1 MFKIISGV
9 FLIIMSAQSVTI
21 EYKLSMPVPSNHLFE
36 VEMTLSDISDKDDY
50 IDFVLPV
57 WRPGRYLIFDFA
69 GGVQNFSASSN
80 QNNLKW
86 HKTDKTTWRVNRE
99 KNNSVRI
106 SYKVYANDFNN
117 RTRGLDDEHAFVD
130 GTSVFMYVEKY
141 RANPLTLTVIPYQN
155 WQVTTGLENAD
166 GDDFKFTAPNVDYF
180 YDCPLEVGLQKDYEF
195 DVRGIKH
202 VLSFY
207 GEADFSIVRLID
219 DCRKIIEYNFDFW
232 GRVPYQ
238 KYIFITHL
246 TPTAGGGTEHINST
260 ILGFRPEALK
270 TEKGYQSFL
279 RLISHEFFHTW
290 NVKQLKPAGLTPYDY
305 LKENYTGELWIA
317 EGGTSYYDGLNVLR
331 LGLMPYENFIK
342 EIVTAVEDDKRRPGN
357 RVQSVYMSS
366 FDAWI
371 KFWKRQPN
379 SYNAESD
386 YYGKGSYVSMIL
398 DLEIRNATNNSAKLD
413 DVYKLMF
420 ERFPLDVKGYT
431 NEDFKNTCEEVSARL
446 HFVSDG
452 QAIQLDEFFD
462 DYVYGTKPID
472 WEKELGYAGLELKSD
487 DSTMT
492 PMVGIRANRKGEKII
507 IDEVLSGSASE
518 KAGLMSG
525 DEIVALDSI
534 HLDYSEMDKR
544 FSDMK
549 TGDTVKLV
557 VMRNNELRVFMLM
570 LEDKKAANYSI
581 IKTSTPTDLQRRI
594 YEGWLGVKW

>member
-9 FLIIMSAQSVTI
+9 FLIIMASQSVTI
-21 EYKLSMPVPSNHLFE
+21 EYKLSMPIPSNHLFE

-69 GGVQNFSASSN
+69 GGVQEFHAEDFNT
-80 QNNLKW
+80 Q
-86 HKTDKTTWRVNRE
+86 KTGWSKIDKTTWRVQTKGMTNLH
-99 KNNSVRI
+99 VT
-106 SYKVYANDFNN
+106 YKVFANDFAN
-117 RTRGLDDEHAFVD
+117 RTRGLNDEHAFVNSA
-130 GTSVFMYVEKY
+130 SVFMYVEKF
-141 RANPLTLTVIPYQN
+141 RKLPLTLEVIPYQN
-155 WQVTTGLENAD
+155 WHVTTGLENAD
-166 GDDFKFTAPNVDYF
+166 SDDFKFTAPHIDYF
-180 YDCPLEVGLQKDYEF
+180 YDCPLEIGLQKDYEF

-207 GEADFSIVRLID
+207 GDFGINIDTLIN

-246 TPTAGGGTEHINST
+246 TTTGGGGTEHINST

-270 TEKGYQSFL
+270 TEKGYASYL

-305 LKENYTGELWIA
+305 LKENYTGELWIV

-342 EIVTAVEDDKRRPGN
+342 EIVNAVEDDKRRPGN
-357 RVQSVYMSS
+357 RVQTVYESS

-371 KFWKRQPN
+371 KFWKRMPN

-398 DLEIRNATNNSAKLD
+398 DLEIRNATDNSAKLD

-431 NEDFKNTCEEVSARL
+431 NEDFKNTCEEVSA
-446 HFVSDG
+446 V
-452 QAIQLDEFFD
+452 QLDEFFD

-525 DEIVALDSI
+525 DEIVALDSV
-534 HLDYSEMDKR
+534 HLDYTEMDKR
-544 FSDMK
+544 FSEMK
-549 TGDTVKLV
+549 TGDTVKLA
-557 VMRNNELRVFMLM
+557 VMRNNELRVFMLV
-570 LEDKKAANYSI
+570 LEEKKAANYSI

-594 YEGWLGVKW
+594 YESWLGVNW